1 MRLTTAIFDLD
12 GLLVDTEPQSHKIYN
27 DILRPY
33 GLSMDLA
40 TYAQHYS
47 GGTED
52 RNMNLLIQQYRLP
65 LSVEEGIV
73 IEKERE
79 KVYLAEGAPL
89 KPGVRELLSWLS
101 QRSTT
106 IVLATS
112 STKARACKLLD
123 DHGVLGYF
131 GLQAF
136 GFEVTHSKP
145 APDVFLL
152 AAERAGAELS
162 ECVVFEDSEAGVRAG
177 AAAGMRVVC
186 VPDMRRPSPE
196 VEALAWTVVESLE
209 DAIALL
215 DAEAS

>member
-1 MRLTTAIFDLD
+1 MRFSTAIFDLD

-40 TYAQHYS
+40 TYAQQYS
-47 GGTED
+47 GGTEN
-52 RNMNLLIQQYRLP
+52 RNMDLLIQQYRLP
-65 LSVEEGIV
+65 LTRDEGIA

-79 KVYLAEGAPL
+79 RVYLAEGAPL
-89 KPGVRELLSWLS
+89 KPGVRELLAWLE
-101 QRSTT
+101 QRGVT

-112 STKARACKLLD
+112 STKDRARKLLD

-131 GLQAF
+131 GVQAF
-136 GFEVTHSKP
+136 GFEVQNSKP

-152 AAERAGAELS
+152 AASRAGAEP
-162 ECVVFEDSEAGVRAG
+162 EDCVVFEDSEAGVCAG

-186 VPDMRRPSPE
+186 VPDMRYPSPE
-196 VEALAWTVVESLE
+196 VAALAWVVVGSLE
-209 DAIALL
+209 DAISLL
-215 DAEAS
+215 GW